1 MAYRKGKVGKLRTR
15 SAAKK
20 RFKVTGKGKFTNNKP
35 AHNHLLQQKSK
46 RQKRIFRKKQLSSNS
61 FKKQLKRLMPHA

>member
-1 MAYRKGKVGKLRTR
+1 MAFRPGKVGKLRTR

-20 RFKVTGKGKFTNNKP
+20 RFRVTGKGKFTSNKS

-46 RQKRIFRKKQLSSNS
+46 RQKRLFRKKQIANNA